1 MDEDIDMHLEVD
13 MDIAVEVLVIN
24 MGRGSHSLGPIGAPR
39 LLYYTF
45 LPLIYCISLN
55 QLLQHCD
62 VDTGR
67 GLASAT

>member
-13 MDIAVEVLVIN
+13 MDIAVEVLVVN
-24 MGRGSHSLGPIGAPR
+24 MGCGSYSLGPIGAPR